1 MARRSVLAAVATVV
15 LLASCDDIVGPPR
28 PDPDLAGTT
37 VEVAATW
44 SGTEREN
51 FQAVLDAFA
60 ARTGATVRYT
70 AGGNDLPVLL
80 NSRIA
85 SGSPPDVALV
95 PQPGVVA
102 ALAGRGALVPLS
114 GRTADAVT
122 ANYNDAWQ
130 RLGAVGGTR
139 YGFYF
144 KVANKSVIWYRTE
157 SFRAAGVAPPATWDD
172 LRVVSRALVRS
183 GTTPMVAAGGDG
195 WVLTDWFENAFLRIG
210 GPEKYD
216 RLARHEIPWT
226 DPAVVETLTL
236 LGAYWRTPRT
246 ILGGPAGA
254 PQITFAQSIADVFG
268 ATPRAAMLFEGDFVA
283 ADITRLGRS
292 RVGETAKVFPW
303 PSIKDSAPAVV
314 VAGDQAVQLK
324 DTPGARAVMTFLASP
339 EAAAL
344 IVGKG
349 GFISANAKFDQRAY
363 PDPTTRAMAAA
374 VVDARVLRFDL
385 SDLTPQ
391 RFGGGSNAALWVLL
405 QEFLAKGLDAR
416 VVAQRLEDAAKK
428 VYGIG

>member
-1 MARRSVLAAVATVV
+1 MARRSVLAAVAIVV

-51 FQAVLDAFA
+51 FQVVLDAFA

-122 ANYNDAWQ
+122 ANYTDAWQ
-130 RLGAVGGTR
+130 RLGAVDGTR
-139 YGFYF
+139 YGFSF

-172 LRVVSRALVRS
+172 LRAVSRALVRS
-183 GTTPMVAAGGDG
+183 GTTPMVAAAGDG
-195 WVLTDWFENAFLRIG
+195 WVLTDWFENAFLRVG

-246 ILGGPAGA
+246 ILGGPVGA
-254 PQITFAQSIADVFG
+254 PQITFDQSIADVFG

-349 GFISANAKFDQRAY
+349 GFISANVKLDKRAY

-374 VVDARVLRFDL
+374 VVDAGVLRFDL

-405 QEFLAKGLDAR
+405 QEFLAEGLDAR
-416 VVAQRLEDAAKK
+416 VVAQRLEEAAKK
-428 VYGIG
+428 VYGSG